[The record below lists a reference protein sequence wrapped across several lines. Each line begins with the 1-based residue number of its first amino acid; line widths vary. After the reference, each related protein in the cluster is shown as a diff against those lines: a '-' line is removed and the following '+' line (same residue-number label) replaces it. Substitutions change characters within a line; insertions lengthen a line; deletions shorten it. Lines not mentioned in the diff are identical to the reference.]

1 MKNFDSLERDLQAL
15 SAGPG
20 AVSPSSPPSE
30 TQRELQNL
38 RELLKAAS
46 AERQRSAQHQEW
58 AWTRC
63 CAQMREN
70 PPAPS
75 LWFVF
80 NRNLRWLGTGV
91 TAGLVALFSIQYF
104 SASGT
109 GPLPVVTA
117 NSKSISAVPFHSPK
131 AQADVIWVSGYN
143 YLPASHTIR

>member
-15 SAGPG
+15 AAGQD
-20 AVSPSSPPSE
+20 ASPSSE

-46 AERQRSAQHQEW
+46 AEKRSAQHQEW

-70 PPAPS
+70 PSSPS
-75 LWFVF
+75 LWFIL
-80 NRNLRWLGTGV
+80 NHNLRWLGTGV
-91 TAGLVALFSIQYF
+91 TAGLVALISIQYF

-117 NSKSISAVPFHSPK
+117 NSESISAVPFHSPK